1 MRVCP
6 ICDGEIKR
14 EEKKVTYRYKEHT
27 RDIVQSGEY
36 CTQCHEGFL
45 SPKDLKISQK
55 SISDFRREIDNL
67 LTTDEIRAIRKRL
80 KLTQEGASSIFGGGV
95 RAFHK
100 YETGENTQSRPLDIL
115 LKLID
120 RGKVTI
126 DDIESLYIIP
136 QINKNGGAN
145 SNYF

>member
-45 SPKDLKISQK
+45 SLKDLKISQK
-55 SISDFRREIDNL
+55 RYKSSLYQILLIFQSKLSNL
-67 LTTDEIRAIRKRL
+67 LL
-80 KLTQEGASSIFGGGV
+80 KINLHNSIITQRELLQVSF
-95 RAFHK
+95 K
-100 YETGENTQSRPLDIL
+100 YLFFIKIKNFNFIIILRYINFTQ
-115 LKLID
+115 
-120 RGKVTI
+120 
-126 DDIESLYIIP
+126 II
-136 QINKNGGAN
+136 QHIIICIIIW
-145 SNYF
+145 

>member
-1 MRVCP
+1 MKVCP

-14 EEKKVTYRYKEHT
+14 EERTITYRYKNHT
-27 RDIVQSGEY
+27 RDILQTGDY
-36 CTQCHEGFL
+36 CVECHEGFL

-55 SISDFRREIDNL
+55 AIANFKREIDNL
-67 LTTDEIRAIRKRL
+67 LTTDEIRSIRKRL

-126 DDIESLYIIP
+126 DDIQSLSVLPRVDGNIQLRY
-136 QINKNGGAN
+136 
-145 SNYF
+145 

>member
-67 LTTDEIRAIRKRL
+67 LTTDEN
-80 KLTQEGASSIFGGGV
+80 
-95 RAFHK
+95 
-100 YETGENTQSRPLDIL
+100 GE
-115 LKLID
+115 
-120 RGKVTI
+120 V
-126 DDIESLYIIP
+126 
-136 QINKNGGAN
+136 N
-145 SNYF
+145 SNYFKKLNLNGIVRKL

>member
-6 ICDGEIKR
+6 ICDGERER
-14 EEKKVTYRYKEHT
+14 EERKVTYRYKGYS

-36 CTQCHEGFL
+36 CLECHEGFL
-45 SPKDLKISQK
+45 SPKDLKASQK
-55 SISDFRREIDNL
+55 AISDFRREIDNL

-80 KLTQEGASSIFGGGV
+80 KLTQERASSIFGGGI

-126 DDIESLYIIP
+126 DDIEGLYVFPKIE
-136 QINKNGGAN
+136 GSGRG
-145 SNYF
+145 SSSYY